1 MAGMPFKHT
10 QAARTVLAALD
21 RELAAAGRAR
31 GEQLSWS
38 VADVELREMLANG
51 YDRRARVAALW
62 AEATDVKL
70 LVRLSNELRQCDTAI
85 ARLLAK
91 IKTEVPQ
98 ADSVASM
105 KARRA
110 VNVRWDKERA
120 RNAAV
125 GGA

>member
-1 MAGMPFKHT
+1 MK
-10 QAARTVLAALD
+10 
-21 RELAAAGRAR
+21 
-31 GEQLSWS
+31 
-38 VADVELREMLANG
+38 
-51 YDRRARVAALW
+51 
-62 AEATDVKL
+62 
-70 LVRLSNELRQCDTAI
+70 LSNELRQCDTAI

-91 IKTEVPQ
+91 IKTDVPQ
-98 ADSVASM
+98 PDSVTSM